1 MGNRSVGGKDTGA
14 GQAATYRVLSQG
26 DHGEAADE
34 TSDLGCILEATP

>member
-1 MGNRSVGGKDTGA
+1 MGNRSVGGKDMGA
-14 GQAATYRVLSQG
+14 GQAATYRVLPQG